1 MKQTRDTRK
10 ALAVFRR
17 HGGVMSTSEA
27 LAAGVHPA
35 ALYGLLQEGRLERLA
50 RGLYRSA
57 GAREFSNPDLAVV
70 ARKSPDAVV
79 CLESALA
86 FHGITTQIPRR
97 VHVAVPRG
105 NYSGLR
111 LRTPPVTV
119 HRFAAEHFDAGIE
132 THSIDGTTVRVYSVA
147 RTLVDARDAEAAHV
161 EGFRYRN
168 RIGLEVAVEALRFA
182 RARKKLS
189 NREILRTAELLRQA
203 KVMGPYLEAVQ

>member
-97 VHVAVPRG
+97 VHVSDTATALASRWPLKRFGSRVP
-105 NYSGLR
+105 
-111 LRTPPVTV
+111 
-119 HRFAAEHFDAGIE
+119 
-132 THSIDGTTVRVYSVA
+132 A
-147 RTLVDARDAEAAHV
+147 RSSATARS
-161 EGFRYRN
+161 
-168 RIGLEVAVEALRFA
+168 FA
-182 RARKKLS
+182 RRS
-189 NREILRTAELLRQA
+189 C
-203 KVMGPYLEAVQ
+203 

>member
-57 GAREFSNPDLAVV
+57 GAREFSNPYLAVV

-147 RTLVDARDAEAAHV
+147 RTLVDC
-161 EGFRYRN
+161 FRYRN

-182 RARKKLS
+182 RARQKIS

>member
-1 MKQTRDTRK
+1 MKQTRDTRE

-70 ARKSPDAVV
+70 ARKAPDAVV

-105 NYSGLR
+105 SYSGLR
-111 LRTPPVTV
+111 LRSPPVAV
-119 HRFAAEHFDAGIE
+119 HRFAAEHFAPHGPWSS
-132 THSIDGTTVRVYSVA
+132 HAHCRQ
-147 RTLVDARDAEAAHV
+147 AAPSH
-161 EGFRYRN
+161 RCP
-168 RIGLEVAVEALRFA
+168 
-182 RARKKLS
+182 S
-189 NREILRTAELLRQA
+189 RTANRLARRCA
-203 KVMGPYLEAVQ
+203 RP